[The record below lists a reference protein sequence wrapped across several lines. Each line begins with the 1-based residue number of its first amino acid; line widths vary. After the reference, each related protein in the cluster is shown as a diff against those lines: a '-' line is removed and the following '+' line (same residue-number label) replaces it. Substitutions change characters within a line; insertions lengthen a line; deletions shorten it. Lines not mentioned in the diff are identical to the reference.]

1 MTRMPVDADRL
12 AGFAVVPNARVDGMW
27 RHGDPRWV
35 IRHAGGALAGRWGP
49 AHARSRSETAADSA
63 LSHLMPATTALVT
76 TEADPHHPVAGIASG
91 LLAYFHETAPSTVQ
105 MWVRSIAT
113 SKRTLGLHPATLNPN
128 ETDLHRPRL
137 HRMKQGTCE
146 RPFVRL

>member
-1 MTRMPVDADRL
+1 
-12 AGFAVVPNARVDGMW
+12 
-27 RHGDPRWV
+27 
-35 IRHAGGALAGRWGP
+35 
-49 AHARSRSETAADSA
+49 
-63 LSHLMPATTALVT
+63 MPATTALVT